1 MWINQ
6 DAFFSLG
13 TFDADS
19 KASYKIQ
26 HPGNGA
32 YVFFI
37 EGQGV
42 LDDTVLANRDAVGVY
57 DTEELEIDFKKNSK
71 VLIIEIPMQ

>member
-1 MWINQ
+1 N
-6 DAFFSLG
+6 
-13 TFDADS
+13 
-19 KASYKIQ
+19 IQ

-37 EGQGV
+37 DGQGV
-42 LDDTVLANRDAVGVY
+42 VDDTVLSNRDAAGVY
-57 DTEELEIDFKKNSK
+57 DVEEFEIDFKQNSK

>member
-1 MWINQ
+1 MDQ
-6 DAFFSLG
+6 PGCFFSLG
-13 TFDADS
+13 IFDEDS
-19 KASYKIQ
+19 KVSYKIQ

-42 LDDTVLANRDAVGVY
+42 LDDTVLVNRDALGVY
-57 DTEELEIDFKKNSK
+57 DSEEFEIDFKKNSK